1 MVVDLGEVK
10 EFDRIQLYPRTDD
23 FSPEGKTFNFPVK
36 YEINISENGIDYT
49 TIYEQD
55 EDNAPVWKPLV
66 ISCETLQQ
74 ARYIQVR
81 AFTLGTRDVPGSD
94 GYRFQLAELGV

>member
-1 MVVDLGEVK
+1 MYKRQAGWSADYLTDGILNHLGGNNGFTSESYGTNSPDISNNPFELVVDLGEVK

-49 TIYEQD
+49 TCLLYTSRC
-55 EDNAPVWKPLV
+55 V
-66 ISCETLQQ
+66 
-74 ARYIQVR
+74 
-81 AFTLGTRDVPGSD
+81 
-94 GYRFQLAELGV
+94 